1 MARTITTLF
10 FHFLPFL
17 SPLVVVAVPSNTSSI
32 LTPCSSD
39 HISRAI
45 RASCHCKPIMK
56 VVKLDLPGNGSFTQM
71 TPQFVSA
78 YQCGGGCHTP
88 SHSCVSTTRVSRLIP
103 VLLSQCG
110 MSAGQCAKS
119 CATVTIEE
127 DSACQCACLQQQRI
141 CANARHSFNS
151 HSCSCECQ
159 VEEEYTLCRDQGRV
173 WDNKECVCR
182 CPVEMVKPCSTGYTF
197 DYSSTCSCIP
207 EDTNDII
214 KIVTDER
221 VERSDTLTAE
231 DNKYIEMV
239 IIAALAGIATVFFI
253 IIVSLLHSVKALKR
267 TINIMRVLIVK
278 DRKDLSGEQSLLT
291 KHKL

>member
-1 MARTITTLF
+1 M
-10 FHFLPFL
+10 
-17 SPLVVVAVPSNTSSI
+17 V
-32 LTPCSSD
+32 
-39 HISRAI
+39 
-45 RASCHCKPIMK
+45 K
-56 VVKLDLPGNGSFTQM
+56 VLKLDIPGNGSFTQM

-127 DSACQCACLQQQRI
+127 DTVCQCDCLQEQRI

-173 WDNKECVCR
+173 WDNEECVCR
-182 CPVEMVKPCSTGYTF
+182 CEVEMVKQCSTGFSF
-197 DYSSTCSCIP
+197 DSSTCSCILK
-207 EDTNDII
+207 EANDI
-214 KIVTDER
+214 KLLVTDER
-221 VERSDTLTAE
+221 VVRSDTVADDDKKYAE
-231 DNKYIEMV
+231 L
-239 IIAALAGIATVFFI
+239 IIMAALAGIATVFFI
-253 IIVSLLHSVKALKR
+253 IIISLLSSIQGLRRKIKS
-267 TINIMRVLIVK
+267 INARKIYLIE
-278 DRKDLSGEQSLLT
+278 DTS
-291 KHKL
+291 